1 MVCKTYDGPR
11 GALSQALELN
21 KINPQSEVAEGGFR
35 KNQAKKIRVS
45 VLPTKGADGLQILE
59 VIAHCAALTQA
70 KGVN

>member
-1 MVCKTYDGPR
+1 MTGREDR
-11 GALSQALELN
+11 LSPSAGVERE
-21 KINPQSEVAEGGFR
+21 NPPSECSEGGFR

-59 VIAHCAALTQA
+59 VIARCAALTQA